1 MAVLFLTK
9 HSPLYIKTA
18 EKIKKEIII
27 GKLKKDDA
35 IPSEIKLADIYGV
48 SRVTIR
54 QAIQKLVSEDILYK
68 VRGSGTYVKGGK
80 IEQDIFR
87 LQGFT
92 EEMMML
98 NKVPSNEILDFRMEE
113 PSEIIQD
120 KLQLINGEKVFFIQ
134 RLRYAD
140 MVPLILEE
148 TYMPISLF
156 PDLSIEVMRH
166 SKYAYVENKGYIIK
180 ERQGEVFPVLPTKEL
195 KEILKLEDNE
205 LILSMNLWAAL
216 DNGTIF
222 EYTKL
227 YFRSDKY
234 TFKFVSKRM

>member
-1 MAVLFLTK
+1 MTI
-9 HSPLYIKTA
+9 HSPLYKQIA
-18 EKIKKEIII
+18 ERIKKEIII

-35 IPSEIKLADIYGV
+35 IPPEIKLSEMYDV

-54 QAIQKLVSEDILYK
+54 QAIGQLVSEDFLYK
-68 VRGSGTYVKGGK
+68 IRGSGTYVKGEK

-87 LQGFT
+87 LQSFT
-92 EEMMML
+92 EEMRQL
-98 NKVPSNEILDFRMEE
+98 GKIPSNEILDFHMQEADE
-113 PSEIIQD
+113 VVQE
-120 KLQLINGEKVFFIQ
+120 KLQLDDEEKVFFIR

-140 MVPLILEE
+140 DEPLILEE
-148 TYMPISLF
+148 TYMPVSLF

-180 ERQGEVFPVLPTKEL
+180 ERQGEVFPFYPTEGLKKVLQLEEHEL
-195 KEILKLEDNE
+195 T
-205 LILSMNLWAAL
+205 LSMNLWAAL

-234 TFKFVSKRM
+234 TFKFVSKRI

>member
-1 MAVLFLTK
+1 MTI
-9 HSPLYIKTA
+9 HSPLYKQIA
-18 EKIKKEIII
+18 ERIKKEIII

-35 IPSEIKLADIYGV
+35 IPPEIKLSEMYDV

-54 QAIQKLVSEDILYK
+54 QAIGQLVSEDFLYK
-68 VRGSGTYVKGGK
+68 IRGSGTYVKGEK

-87 LQGFT
+87 LQSFT
-92 EEMMML
+92 EEMRQL
-98 NKVPSNEILDFRMEE
+98 GKIPSNEILDFHMQEADE
-113 PSEIIQD
+113 VVQE
-120 KLQLINGEKVFFIQ
+120 KLRLDDEEKVFFIR

-140 MVPLILEE
+140 DEPLILEE
-148 TYMPISLF
+148 TYMPVSLF

-180 ERQGEVFPVLPTKEL
+180 ERQGEVFPFYPTEGLKKVLQLEEHEL
-195 KEILKLEDNE
+195 T
-205 LILSMNLWAAL
+205 LSMNLWAAL

-234 TFKFVSKRM
+234 TFKFVSKRI